1 MKKRINNYRLDLL
14 EQIKAKFYDKKE
26 SLKLRTTCEIIA
38 DLKDGKEVAYEELK
52 MACLVQSSI
61 IFLYQQDTKNLL
73 KGGIGADL
81 VVQMNYKDDK
91 TSSKKLGYPSWYWNA
106 IKKDPIEW
114 LGASNIPGTSEYNEH
129 YKLSKALFEKFAN
142 KNGDKQLD

>member
-1 MKKRINNYRLDLL
+1 M
-14 EQIKAKFYDKKE
+14 KAKFYDRKE
-26 SLKLRTTCEIIA
+26 NIRLRATCEIIA
-38 DLKDGKEVAYEELK
+38 DLKDGKEVVYEELK

-91 TSSKKLGYPSWYWNA
+91 TSSKELGYPSWYWNA

-114 LGASNIPGTSEYNEH
+114 LGASNIPGTPEYDKR
-129 YKLSKALFEKFAN
+129 YKLSKTLFEKFAN
-142 KNGDKQLD
+142 KNGDKQSD